1 MKRRT
6 NTAVVSLC
14 LTVAVLCTGC
24 KSSEVKNAESLIDNI
39 GNVTLSS
46 KESISIARDA
56 YDALGSQQQ
65 KVENIQIL
73 QDAEQTY
80 EELLKKEAAPIEAAI
95 NSIPQPI
102 TVESSNAIDKAK
114 SLYARASA
122 DVQGQVSNIEV
133 LNEAQKAL
141 NDIAVE
147 NAIAAIDAI
156 GTVTLDSQDAID
168 AATAA
173 YQAVDASRRSDVTN
187 YSKLTDADVA
197 LRQLSAEAKEAA
209 GKAAIAKLKKTTD
222 EVEGITWYEPSCMP
236 KYINSRSCVLP
247 YLGERNGHYWMRCK
261 VDYAANDWVF
271 FDRIIINIDGVK
283 RDTISFGYGDVSRDT
298 AFGAYLSEVADFA
311 PTASQIKLFE
321 DIANS
326 EKTIIR
332 FQGDDHY
339 YDLTVS
345 AKDKQGIKDVLAA
358 YEYVK

>member
-6 NTAVVSLC
+6 KTAVVSLC
-14 LTVAVLCTGC
+14 LTVAVLCTSC
-24 KSSEVKNAESLIDNI
+24 KSSEVKNTESLIDNI

-46 KESISIARDA
+46 KESISVARDA

-80 EELLKKEAAPIEAAI
+80 EGLLKKEAAPIEAAI

-102 TVESSNAIDKAK
+102 TMESSNAIDKAN
-114 SLYARASA
+114 SLYARASE
-122 DVQGQVSNIEV
+122 DVQKQVSNIEV

-156 GTVTLDSQDAID
+156 GTVTLDSQNAID
-168 AATAA
+168 TATAA

-187 YSKLTDADVA
+187 YSKLTDANTT
-197 LRQLSAEAKEAA
+197 LKQLNAEAKEAA

-236 KYINSRSCVLP
+236 KYINSRSYVLP

-283 RDTISFGYGDVSRDT
+283 RDTISFGYGEVSRDT

-311 PTASQIKLFE
+311 PTDSQIKLFE

-339 YDLTVS
+339 YDLTVP